1 MAGADS
7 MYQSRDQEEGAL
19 SGLSVLDLTLARAGP
34 TCVRQLADMG
44 ADVIRISAPDRNF
57 ELGHSD
63 SYNLHRGK
71 RSVCIDLKQEEGRGI
86 FLRLVEKA
94 DVVVENFRPLVKDR
108 LQIGYA
114 ELSAI
119 NPRLIYASLSGFGQE
134 GPYRDRPGLDQVIQG
149 MSGLMSVTGPPGGG
163 PWRAG
168 IAISDTAAGT
178 FLAQG
183 VLAALY
189 VRERTGKGQWLQ
201 TSLLESLV
209 NFMDFQAA
217 RWLVEGEV
225 PAQSGNDHPTL
236 FPMGTFKTRDG
247 AINLAVT
254 SGWPGFVEALGAP
267 GLLEDPLFAGPQD
280 RIRNREPLRQAVE
293 ACLVQR
299 STEEWLE
306 IFMAADVI
314 CGPILSVDEVFED
327 PQARYLNLTRRVEH
341 SEEGE
346 MSLLR
351 HPVTFSDTPTGI
363 SGPPRPMGSDTREV
377 LLEYGYASE
386 QIADWES
393 SGVVKSEVSNPS
405 SEG

>member
-94 DVVVENFRPLVKDR
+94 DVVVENFRPRVKDR

-168 IAISDTAAGT
+168 I
-178 FLAQG
+178 L
-183 VLAALY
+183 
-189 VRERTGKGQWLQ
+189 W
-201 TSLLESLV
+201 
-209 NFMDFQAA
+209 
-217 RWLVEGEV
+217 
-225 PAQSGNDHPTL
+225 SG
-236 FPMGTFKTRDG
+236 
-247 AINLAVT
+247 
-254 SGWPGFVEALGAP
+254 
-267 GLLEDPLFAGPQD
+267 
-280 RIRNREPLRQAVE
+280 
-293 ACLVQR
+293 
-299 STEEWLE
+299 
-306 IFMAADVI
+306 
-314 CGPILSVDEVFED
+314 
-327 PQARYLNLTRRVEH
+327 RR
-341 SEEGE
+341 
-346 MSLLR
+346 
-351 HPVTFSDTPTGI
+351 
-363 SGPPRPMGSDTREV
+363 
-377 LLEYGYASE
+377 
-386 QIADWES
+386 
-393 SGVVKSEVSNPS
+393 
-405 SEG
+405 